1 MAYTAIIAT
10 VYAERRFIMRRKYRD
25 CSRTDGDCTVCERV
39 TDRKDCRGKPITNL
53 EWYRRKANLSIKEL
67 SERSGVYY
75 RQIQKVELG
84 TSEAG
89 NMTAKNLIAIA
100 DAIGVDVKNLI

>member
-1 MAYTAIIAT
+1 
-10 VYAERRFIMRRKYRD
+10 MRRKYRD
-25 CSRTDGDCTVCERV
+25 CSRTDGDCTACDRV
-39 TDRKDCRGKPITNL
+39 TDWKDCRGKTITKL
-53 EWYRRKANLSIKEL
+53 EWHRRKAKLSIKEL
-67 SERSGVYY
+67 SEQSGVYY

-84 TSEAG
+84 SSEAG

>member
-1 MAYTAIIAT
+1 
-10 VYAERRFIMRRKYRD
+10 MRRKYRD
-25 CSRTDGDCTVCERV
+25 CSRTDGDCTACDRV
-39 TDRKDCRGKPITNL
+39 TDWKDCRGKTITKL
-53 EWYRRKANLSIKEL
+53 EWHRRKANLSIKEL

-100 DAIGVDVKNLI
+100 DAMGVDVKELM

>member
-1 MAYTAIIAT
+1 
-10 VYAERRFIMRRKYRD
+10 MRRKYRD
-25 CSRTDGDCTVCERV
+25 CSRPDGDCTACDLV
-39 TDRKDCRGKPITNL
+39 TDWKDCRGKTITKL
-53 EWYRRKANLSIKEL
+53 EWHRRKAKLSIKEL
-67 SERSGVYY
+67 SEQSGVYY

-84 TSEAG
+84 SSEAG

>member
-1 MAYTAIIAT
+1 
-10 VYAERRFIMRRKYRD
+10 MRRKYRD
-25 CSRTDGDCTVCERV
+25 CSRPDGDCTVCERV
-39 TDRKDCRGKPITNL
+39 TERKDCRGKPITNL

>member
-1 MAYTAIIAT
+1 
-10 VYAERRFIMRRKYRD
+10 MRRKYRD

-100 DAIGVDVKNLI
+100 DTIGVDVKNLI

>member
-1 MAYTAIIAT
+1 
-10 VYAERRFIMRRKYRD
+10 MRRKYRD

-67 SERSGVYY
+67 SERAGVYY

>member
-1 MAYTAIIAT
+1 
-10 VYAERRFIMRRKYRD
+10 MRRKYRD
-25 CSRTDGDCTVCERV
+25 CSRPDGDCTVCNLV
-39 TDRKDCRGKPITNL
+39 TDWKDCRGKTITKL
-53 EWYRRKANLSIKEL
+53 EWHRRKAKLSIKEL

-75 RQIQKVELG
+75 RQIQNVELG

>member
-1 MAYTAIIAT
+1 
-10 VYAERRFIMRRKYRD
+10 MRRKYRD
-25 CSRTDGDCTVCERV
+25 CSRKDGDCTVCGMV
-39 TDRKDCRGKPITNL
+39 ADRKDCHGKTITNL
-53 EWYRRKANLSIKEL
+53 EWHRRKANLSIKEL

-84 TSEAG
+84 TSESG

>member
-1 MAYTAIIAT
+1 
-10 VYAERRFIMRRKYRD
+10 MRRKYRD
-25 CSRTDGDCTVCERV
+25 CSRPDGDCTVCERV

>member
-1 MAYTAIIAT
+1 
-10 VYAERRFIMRRKYRD
+10 MRRKYRD
-25 CSRTDGDCTVCERV
+25 CSRQDGDCTACDRV
-39 TDRKDCRGKPITNL
+39 TDRKDCRGKTITNL

-84 TSEAG
+84 SSEAG